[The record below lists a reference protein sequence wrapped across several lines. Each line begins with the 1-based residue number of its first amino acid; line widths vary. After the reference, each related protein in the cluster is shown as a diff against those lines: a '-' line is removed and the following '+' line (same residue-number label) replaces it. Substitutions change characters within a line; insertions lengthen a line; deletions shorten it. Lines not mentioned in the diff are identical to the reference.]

1 MNGYNYVDAINGAG
15 AFTGIQDKM
24 TLNNRYGMPNLFQ
37 QARNIRL
44 AVRFT
49 F

>member
-1 MNGYNYVDAINGAG
+1 MNGTG
-15 AFTGIQDKM
+15 AFGKGVQDPM